1 MSAVSA
7 LPTQARLPASSPDR
21 RPRRPPRLVREFL
34 TALVAS
40 PASVIAAVFLFL
52 LVVSAILAPLITGWI
67 GVNPYSFDESAIDP
81 AVGGLPRGRLGGVSA
96 QHPFGVEP
104 LNGRD
109 LLARVLYGA
118 RLSLSIAG
126 IATVLTATIGV
137 VMGVLAGYAGGLV
150 DQLISRVMDFVMA
163 FPALI
168 FMIAILSALPQANRM
183 LMLVAVLSFFGW
195 PQIARVVRGQ
205 VLSVK
210 NREYVEAARA
220 SGAGTGHIVFQEVLP
235 NVSGSIIVMVTLMV
249 PTFIATEAG
258 LSFLGV
264 GVRPPE
270 PSWGQM
276 IFSAVPWFSTA
287 PHFFIIPGVFLSLTI
302 LACMVIGDAY
312 ERRLGRVIER

>member
-1 MSAVSA
+1 MSTLSSEAQLVSA
-7 LPTQARLPASSPDR
+7 RPGR
-21 RPRRPPRLVREFL
+21 RTRKPPRLLREFWKAMFGSPVSVL
-34 TALVAS
+34 ATAFLVLL
-40 PASVIAAVFLFL
+40 VIAAVF
-52 LVVSAILAPLITGWI
+52 APLITRWI
-67 GVNPYSFDESAIDP
+67 GVDPYSFNEDAIDP
-81 AVGGLPRGRLGGVSA
+81 AIGGIPLGALGGVSA
-96 QHPFGVEP
+96 EHPFGVEP

-109 LLARVLYGA
+109 LFARVLYGA

-126 IATVLTATIGV
+126 TATLLTATIGV
-137 VMGVLAGYAGGLV
+137 LLGVLAGYAGGLL
-150 DQLISRVMDFVMA
+150 DQVISRVMDFVMA

-220 SGAGTGHIVFQEVLP
+220 SGARRWHIIFQEVLP

-249 PTFIATEAG
+249 PNYIATEAG

-264 GVRPPE
+264 GVRPPD

-302 LACMVIGDAY
+302 LACMIIGDSY

>member
-1 MSAVSA
+1 MFGSPVSA
-7 LPTQARLPASSPDR
+7 LATTF
-21 RPRRPPRLVREFL
+21 LVL
-34 TALVAS
+34 L
-40 PASVIAAVFLFL
+40 VIAAV
-52 LVVSAILAPLITGWI
+52 SAPLITRWV
-67 GVNPYSFDESAIDP
+67 GVDPYSFNEDTIDP
-81 AVGGLPRGRLGGVSA
+81 SIGGIPLGALGGASA
-96 QHPFGVEP
+96 EHPFGVEP

-109 LLARVLYGA
+109 LFARVLYGA

-126 IATVLTATIGV
+126 TATLLTATIGV
-137 VMGVLAGYAGGLV
+137 FLGVLAGYAGGLL
-150 DQLISRVMDFVMA
+150 DQAISRVMDFVMA

-220 SGAGTGHIVFQEVLP
+220 SGARRWHIIFQEVLP

-249 PTFIATEAG
+249 PNYIATEAG

-264 GVRPPE
+264 GVRPPD

-302 LACMVIGDAY
+302 LACMIIGDSY